1 MITPSALT
9 VTQVNTYIK
18 SIFDEDI
25 NLNTVIITG
34 EISNFKNHY
43 RTGHF
48 YLTLKDEKSSI
59 KAVMFSSANRRL
71 RFMPEDG
78 MQVVAVGRISV
89 FERDGQYQLYIEDMM
104 PSGYGNLNLAFEKLK
119 QKLSEEG
126 LFDEKHKKEL
136 PSCPM
141 KVGVITSPT
150 GAAIEDILNVLSRR
164 FPLAEVIFEGVE
176 VQGVNAAP
184 SIVKA
189 INKFNLTKAAD
200 VLIVGRGGGSIEDLW
215 AFNEESVARA
225 IFNCDIPVISAVG
238 HETDFTIAD
247 FVSDMR
253 APTPSAAA
261 ELAVPDMRE
270 HLACVT
276 SIKRFLRS
284 DIENKIASEREKISR
299 LVSSKSFI
307 KPEDMVKS
315 QRQYLDNLVMS
326 CESMAEIIIKKHRL
340 DFSSLVSKLDAMS
353 PLKVLSRGYLMATK
367 NGDVIT
373 SAEKAEVGDNICLHF
388 KDGKRICE
396 VKQ

>member
-89 FERDGQYQLYIEDMM
+89 FEREGQYQLYIEDMM
-104 PSGYGNLNLAFEKLK
+104 PSGYGNLNLAYEKLK
-119 QKLSEEG
+119 QKLFDEG
-126 LFDEKHKKEL
+126 LFSDEYKKEL
-136 PSCPM
+136 PRCPM

-184 SIVKA
+184 SIVNA
-189 INKFNLTKAAD
+189 VNKFSSLCCAD

-225 IFNCDIPVISAVG
+225 IFNCKIPVISAVG

-247 FVSDMR
+247 FVADMR

-261 ELAVPDMRE
+261 ELAVPDWRE
-270 HLACVT
+270 HTAYV
-276 SIKRFLRS
+276 SSMKRFLAQCL
-284 DIENKIASEREKISR
+284 ENKISDEHEKISH
-299 LVSSKSFI
+299 LVSSKSFM
-307 KPEDMVKS
+307 KPEDMIKS
-315 QRQYLDNLVMS
+315 HRQYLDSLIS
-326 CESMAEIIIKKHRL
+326 ACENSSELNIKRHRL
-340 DFSSLVSKLDAMS
+340 TFSSLVSKLDAMS
-353 PLKVLSRGYLMATK
+353 PLKVLTRGYLIATK
-367 NGDVIT
+367 GDEVMT
-373 SAEKAEVGDNICLHF
+373 SAEDVKAGDELSLHF
-388 KDGKRICE
+388 KDGIKICE
-396 VKQ
+396 VKR

>member
-18 SIFDEDI
+18 SLIDDDI
-25 NLNTVIITG
+25 NLKAVIISG

-71 RFMPEDG
+71 RFEPQDG
-78 MQVVAVGRISV
+78 MQVIAVGRISV
-89 FERDGQYQLYIEDMM
+89 YDRDGVYQLYIEDMM
-104 PSGYGNLNLAFEKLK
+104 PDGFGNLNLAYEKLK
-119 QKLSEEG
+119 QKLSDEG
-126 LFDEKHKKEL
+126 LFDESHKREI

-141 KVGVITSPT
+141 RVGVITSPT

-164 FPLAEVIFEGVE
+164 FPLAEVVFRGVE

-184 SIVKA
+184 SIAEA
-189 INKFNLTKAAD
+189 INLFSETEAAD

-215 AFNEESVARA
+215 AFNEEQVARA
-225 IFNCDIPVISAVG
+225 IYNCKIPVISAVG

-247 FVSDMR
+247 FVADLR

-270 HLACVT
+270 HLSYVLSAKAFLENAVQ
-276 SIKRFLRS
+276 IKIDNERQ
-284 DIENKIASEREKISR
+284 KIKN
-299 LVSSKSFI
+299 LVSSKSFVKPSDMI
-307 KPEDMVKS
+307 KS
-315 QRQYLDNLVMS
+315 HRQYLDSLTFA
-326 CESMAEIIIKKHRL
+326 CESAVKLSLEKQRH
-340 DFSSLVSKLDAMS
+340 DFASLVSKLDAMS
-353 PLKVLSRGYLMATK
+353 PLKVLSRGYAMVTSKK
-367 NGDVIT
+367 NIVT
-373 SAEKAEVGDNICLHF
+373 SAEKLKKGDPLTLNF
-388 KDGKRICE
+388 ADGNVKCE
-396 VKQ
+396 VTE

>member
-18 SIFDEDI
+18 SLIDEDI
-25 NLNTVIITG
+25 NLNAVIISG

-59 KAVMFSSANRRL
+59 KAVMFSTANKRL

-78 MQVVAVGRISV
+78 MQVIAVGRISV
-89 FERDGQYQLYIEDMM
+89 FERDGVYQLYIEDMM
-104 PSGYGNLNLAFEKLK
+104 PDGFGNLNLAFEKLK
-119 QKLSEEG
+119 QRLSEEG
-126 LFDEKHKKEL
+126 LFDSAHKKEI

-141 KVGVITSPT
+141 RVGVITSPT

-164 FPLAEVIFEGVE
+164 FPLAEVIFQGVE

-184 SIVKA
+184 SIVQA
-189 INKFNLTKAAD
+189 INKFDELNAAD

-225 IFNCDIPVISAVG
+225 IYNCKIPVISAVG

-247 FVSDMR
+247 FVADLR

-261 ELAVPDMRE
+261 ELAVPDIRE
-270 HLACVT
+270 QKAYVN
-276 SIKRFLRS
+276 SMKNFLM
-284 DIENKIASEREKISR
+284 DVMLLKIDNEKNNVKN
-299 LVSSKSFI
+299 LVSSKSFVKPADMI
-307 KPEDMVKS
+307 KS
-315 QRQYLDNLVMS
+315 HRQYLDSLTFA
-326 CESMAEIIIKKHRL
+326 CESSVNLAIKKQRVE
-340 DFSSLVSKLDAMS
+340 FSSLVSKLDAMS
-353 PLKVLSRGYLMATK
+353 PLKVLTRGYAMVEKENSIITESSQLEK
-367 NGDVIT
+367 GDMINLNF
-373 SAEKAEVGDNICLHF
+373 A
-388 KDGKRICE
+388 DGKVKCE
-396 VKQ
+396 VK

>member
-150 GAAIEDILNVLSRR
+150 GAAIEDILNVMSRR

-270 HLACVT
+270 HLAYVI

-367 NGDVIT
+367 NDEVIT